1 MRFRL
6 SLGLYLASALMA
18 YSQDLREVPE
28 TEAVPASVAASIE
41 ASTSPDEF
49 QTGLRR
55 WEGNMVG
62 DATPDYLVEAWFSP
76 VGGNAFYPRH
86 YIFIANPDGF
96 DAFFPIQLPG
106 SIIAVAIEANALV
119 FTLSTY
125 LPSDARCCPSGVETL
140 RMPLT

>member
-86 YIFIANPDGF
+86 YIFIA
-96 DAFFPIQLPG
+96 
-106 SIIAVAIEANALV
+106 LV